1 MKALVF
7 RHNLARE
14 AVSAIGGHVDRH
26 AFVSRL
32 APVRLEDVNEL
43 PLPAQ
48 DWVRVET
55 TFSGLCG
62 SDVKQILLNGSRDN
76 PLTALVSFPHVLGHE
91 VVGRR
96 ADTGERVVLNPWLS
110 CTPRGID
117 PPCPACQAGRYPW
130 CRNFRSGDLP
140 VSIHLG
146 NCAAAAGAHAE
157 RFGAH
162 VSQLFAIP
170 DDVSDEAAV
179 LADPVSVSLRS
190 ILLAPPPDGQ
200 AVLVYGSGT
209 LAFAVI
215 ALLRHLYPGTE
226 VWAAT
231 RPGARASLATRLG
244 AHAVLSSS
252 PDELVAQVAR
262 CLGTTPLVPWSK
274 HDWLQDGPAVVY
286 DTIGSTETVETSLR
300 LLATGGTL
308 VVSGVEPPKR
318 FEWTPLYFKE
328 LRVIGSNG
336 FGVEEVGGVAKHA
349 MEHYFNFVA
358 DGLDLTPVITHRF
371 PLERWD
377 QAVLALKDSRRTG
390 AVKVLLEPAAARLR
404 AAGRSRSRHR
414 SEAGLRT
421 GRRDQFGPCDLPVD
435 DVVGHLGK
443 LAVVV
448 ARVVPQRSECVV
460 HGHGQVLGE
469 HALGLLDDHPA
480 GQGHLEL
487 LGQQVALPECPFLD
501 QRDRGHLRHGLRQ
514 VDLGTGKRLVAAA
527 EQVQRADD
535 VRAHPQRDGA
545 HRLEARIGRF
555 KREDRPAGPAAG
567 RVRLDGPA
575 GRERVQTRA
584 LGTLELEEL
593 K

>member
-14 AVSAIGGHVDRH
+14 TASAVGGRVDQR
-26 AFVSRL
+26 AYVSRF
-32 APVRLEDVNEL
+32 APVRIEDIEEL
-43 PLPAQ
+43 PLPAK
-48 DWVRVET
+48 DWVRVQT

-62 SDVKQILLNGSRDN
+62 SDVKQIILNGSRDN

-110 CTPRGID
+110 CIPRGID

-130 CRNFRSGDLP
+130 CRNFRSGNLP

-157 RFGAH
+157 RFAAH
-162 VSQLFAIP
+162 PSQLFAIP
-170 DDVSDEAAV
+170 DHVSDDAAV

-190 ILLAPPPDGQ
+190 ILLAPPAAGET
-200 AVLVYGSGT
+200 VLVYGSGT

-215 ALLRHLYPGTE
+215 ALLRHLYPDTE
-226 VWAAT
+226 IWAAT
-231 RPGARASLATRLG
+231 RPGARAELATRLG

-262 CLGTTPLVPWSK
+262 RMVTTPLQPWSK

-336 FGVEEVGGVAKHA
+336 FGIEEVGGIAKHS
-349 MEHYFNFVA
+349 MEHYFDFVA
-358 DGLDLTPVITHRF
+358 AGLDLTPVITHRF
-371 PLERWD
+371 PLSRWGE
-377 QAVLALKDSRRTG
+377 AVLAVKNSRRTG
-390 AVKVLLEPAAARLR
+390 AVKVLLEPTA
-404 AAGRSRSRHR
+404 
-414 SEAGLRT
+414 
-421 GRRDQFGPCDLPVD
+421 
-435 DVVGHLGK
+435 
-443 LAVVV
+443 
-448 ARVVPQRSECVV
+448 
-460 HGHGQVLGE
+460 
-469 HALGLLDDHPA
+469 
-480 GQGHLEL
+480 
-487 LGQQVALPECPFLD
+487 
-501 QRDRGHLRHGLRQ
+501 
-514 VDLGTGKRLVAAA
+514 
-527 EQVQRADD
+527 
-535 VRAHPQRDGA
+535 
-545 HRLEARIGRF
+545 
-555 KREDRPAGPAAG
+555 
-567 RVRLDGPA
+567 
-575 GRERVQTRA
+575 
-584 LGTLELEEL
+584 
-593 K
+593 

>member
-14 AVSAIGGHVDRH
+14 AASAIGGRVDQR

-32 APVRLEDVNEL
+32 APVRLEDVDEL
-43 PLPAQ
+43 PLPAA

-62 SDVKQILLNGSRDN
+62 SDVKQILLNGARDN

-110 CTPRGID
+110 CGPRGID
-117 PPCPACQAGRYPW
+117 PPCEACQAGRYPW

-170 DDVSDEAAV
+170 DGVSDEAAV

-190 ILLAPPPDGQ
+190 ILLAPPDGRP
-200 AVLVYGSGT
+200 ALVYGSGT

-231 RPGARASLATRLG
+231 RTGSRAELATRLG
-244 AHAVLSSS
+244 AQAVLSTV

-262 CLGTTPLVPWSK
+262 RVGTTPLEPWSK
-274 HDWLQDGPAVVY
+274 RDWLQDGPAVVY
-286 DTIGSTETVETSLR
+286 DTIGSIETVETSLR

-308 VVSGVEPPKR
+308 VVSGVEPPRR

-328 LRVIGSNG
+328 LHVIGSNG

-349 MEHYFNFVA
+349 MQHYFDFIA
-358 DGLDLTPVITHRF
+358 DGLDLIPVITHRF

-377 QAVLALKDSRRTG
+377 QAVLTVKNSRRTG
-390 AVKVLLEPAAARLR
+390 AVKVLLEPPR
-404 AAGRSRSRHR
+404 
-414 SEAGLRT
+414 
-421 GRRDQFGPCDLPVD
+421 
-435 DVVGHLGK
+435 
-443 LAVVV
+443 
-448 ARVVPQRSECVV
+448 
-460 HGHGQVLGE
+460 
-469 HALGLLDDHPA
+469 
-480 GQGHLEL
+480 
-487 LGQQVALPECPFLD
+487 
-501 QRDRGHLRHGLRQ
+501 
-514 VDLGTGKRLVAAA
+514 
-527 EQVQRADD
+527 
-535 VRAHPQRDGA
+535 
-545 HRLEARIGRF
+545 
-555 KREDRPAGPAAG
+555 
-567 RVRLDGPA
+567 
-575 GRERVQTRA
+575 
-584 LGTLELEEL
+584 
-593 K
+593 